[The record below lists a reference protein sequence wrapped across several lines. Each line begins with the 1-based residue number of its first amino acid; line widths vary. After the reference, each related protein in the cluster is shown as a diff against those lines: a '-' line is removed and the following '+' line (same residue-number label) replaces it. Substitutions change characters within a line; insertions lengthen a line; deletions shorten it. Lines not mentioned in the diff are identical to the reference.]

1 MRPRAVALL
10 AAVVAALAGTSA
22 GARAANELRYG
33 LRLEG
38 GGEYDSNPGRQE
50 QVEGSAAPADVTAA
64 TALRLVSALDLAL
77 LTGGGHLLSVAV
89 EGAGKRFLDPV
100 VQDEDLLVVDGRF
113 AADFALG
120 ERNRLALQLAHYDA
134 FQRASVLP
142 EARDFRSTS
151 PSLRFEHRR
160 DRARF
165 SGGAGWRWFVFKP
178 ERSYDF
184 QSPTAF
190 LSYWQSVSPPLEEP
204 GAEWDWRLTA
214 SFEGRRFRSRRCVMG
229 AACPP
234 TVPADRRM
242 DRFFAVTAEV
252 NRTGEV
258 LVGAGLAGQ
267 LNDSNSYGESL
278 VRGAAYLRG
287 VLLLPWELSLAGRAE
302 LVATRYADAVQVG
315 RDPAGAFL
323 SIEEEGRTTLRLEL
337 MRPFGPHL
345 EAGLRYSFWTTAL
358 GTETVSYQRH
368 NLLAFVAFLLGQ

>member
-1 MRPRAVALL
+1 MRLRAVALI
-10 AAVVAALAGTSA
+10 AAVVAAHAGSGA
-22 GARAANELRYG
+22 VARAANELRYG

-38 GGEYDSNPGRQE
+38 GGEYDSNPGRRE
-50 QVEGSAAPADVTAA
+50 QVEGTATPTEVTAA

-77 LTGGGHLLSVAV
+77 LTGGGHLFSVAV
-89 EGAGKRFLDPV
+89 EGAGKRYLDPV
-100 VQDEDLLVVDGRF
+100 VQDEDLLVIDGRF
-113 AADFALG
+113 AADFALDQ
-120 ERNRLALQLAHYDA
+120 RNRLALQVAHYDA
-134 FQRASVLP
+134 LQRAQTLP

-151 PSLRFEHRR
+151 PSLRLDHRR

-178 ERSYDF
+178 ERSFDF
-184 QSPTAF
+184 QAPTAF

-204 GAEWDWRLTA
+204 GAEWDWRVTA
-214 SFEGRRFRSRRCVMG
+214 SFEGRRFRSDRCVAG

-234 TVPADRRM
+234 TVPADQRM
-242 DRFFAVTAEV
+242 DRFFAATAEV
-252 NRTGEV
+252 NRTGDV

-278 VRGAAYLRG
+278 LRGAVFLRG
-287 VLLLPWELSLAGRAE
+287 VLLLPWQLSLAARAE

-337 MRPFGPHL
+337 MRPLGTHA

-358 GTETVSYQRH
+358 GTETVSYKRH
-368 NLLAFVAFLLGQ
+368 NLLAFVAFSLGN

>member
-10 AAVVAALAGTSA
+10 AALVAALAGSS
-22 GARAANELRYG
+22 GLARAANELRYG
-33 LRLEG
+33 VRLEG
-38 GGEYDSNPGRQE
+38 GGEYDSNPGRRE
-50 QVEGSAAPADVTAA
+50 QVEGSTAPAEVTAA
-64 TALRLVSALDLAL
+64 TALRLVSTLDLAL
-77 LTGGGHLLSVAV
+77 LTSGGHLFSVGV
-89 EGAGKRFLDPV
+89 EGAGKRYLDPV
-100 VQDEDLLVVDGRF
+100 VQEEDLLVLDGRF

-120 ERNRLALQLAHYDA
+120 ERNRLALQLSHYDA
-134 FQRASVLP
+134 LQRAEALP
-142 EARDFRSTS
+142 DARDFRSTS

-178 ERSYDF
+178 ERSFDF
-184 QSPTAF
+184 QAPTAF

-204 GAEWDWRLTA
+204 GAEWDWRVTA
-214 SFEGRRFRSRRCVMG
+214 SFEGRRFSTNRCVAG

-242 DRFFAVTAEV
+242 DRFYAATAEV
-252 NRTGEV
+252 NRTAEV
-258 LVGAGLAGQ
+258 LIGAGLAGQ

-278 VRGAAYLRG
+278 LRGAVYLRG
-287 VLLLPWELSLAGRAE
+287 VLLLPWQLSLAARAE

-323 SIEEEGRTTLRLEL
+323 SIEEEGRTTLRVEL
-337 MRPFGPHL
+337 MRPLGNHA

-368 NLLAFVAFLLGQ
+368 NLLAFVAVLLGN